1 MTTDLMTAYRAVRDD
16 FMPAEATT
24 DLAAA
29 QTARLLATV
38 LERRA
43 ATGVPIGTGALMI
56 RKLGR
61 SFAAQL
67 DAREEF
73 IAAHKLAVALPAEL
87 GINPT
92 QFGDTEPCPD
102 ATGHVGA
109 QVPLSDASPDN
120 IVRFAAR

>member
-1 MTTDLMTAYRAVRDD
+1 MKTDLIAAYRAVQAD

-43 ATGVPIGTGALMI
+43 SNGLPIGTGALLI

-67 DAREEF
+67 EAREEF
-73 IAAHKLAVALPAEL
+73 IAAHKLAAALPAEL
-87 GINPT
+87 GITPL
-92 QFGDTEPCPD
+92 QFGDVVPCPD
-102 ATGHVGA
+102 ATGALTASQKATRTADNVRHVA
-109 QVPLSDASPDN
+109 F
-120 IVRFAAR
+120 R